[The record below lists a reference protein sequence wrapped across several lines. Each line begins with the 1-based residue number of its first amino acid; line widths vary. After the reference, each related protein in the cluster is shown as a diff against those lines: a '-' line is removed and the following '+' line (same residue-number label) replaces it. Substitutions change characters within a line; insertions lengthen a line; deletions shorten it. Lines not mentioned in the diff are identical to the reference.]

1 MRLDLNG
8 GNEEYEKNG
17 EPPSVSKALR
27 RLRRRGGLLSRELCY
42 AIEVA
47 NENPEGFRD
56 YMQVRLAKTVRYME
70 QGNHV
75 VSVMASAAPLLGL
88 LGTVTGMVSTF
99 EVITLY
105 GNQNP
110 VLMADGISEALISTQ
125 SGLLV
130 AFPLTLLKQRLDERV
145 EILRQKMELGAT
157 VQKDMGI
164 EMGPLM
170 DIVFILLIFF
180 VVTSSFTR
188 ETGVDV
194 TKPQAQSASQLEK
207 ENLLIAI
214 TREGTIHM
222 NERQVDLASLQDI
235 LKQSLAKAPDRE
247 AVVIADK
254 GAETGVLVQVID
266 MCNLAGVKK
275 VSIAAQAE

>member
-1 MRLDLNG
+1 MEFNL
-8 GNEEYEKNG
+8 
-17 EPPSVSKALR
+17 PR
-27 RLRRRGGLLSRELCY
+27 R
-42 AIEVA
+42 
-47 NENPEGFRD
+47 
-56 YMQVRLAKTVRYME
+56 K
-70 QGNHV
+70 
-75 VSVMASAAPLLGL
+75 
-88 LGTVTGMVSTF
+88 
-99 EVITLY
+99 
-105 GNQNP
+105 
-110 VLMADGISEALISTQ
+110 
-125 SGLLV
+125 
-130 AFPLTLLKQRLDERV
+130 
-145 EILRQKMELGAT
+145 
-157 VQKDMGI
+157 QKDVGI

-254 GAETGVLVQVID
+254 ETETGVLVQVID

>member
-1 MRLDLNG
+1 MEFNL
-8 GNEEYEKNG
+8 
-17 EPPSVSKALR
+17 PSRK
-27 RLRRRGGLLSRELCY
+27 
-42 AIEVA
+42 
-47 NENPEGFRD
+47 
-56 YMQVRLAKTVRYME
+56 K
-70 QGNHV
+70 
-75 VSVMASAAPLLGL
+75 
-88 LGTVTGMVSTF
+88 
-99 EVITLY
+99 
-105 GNQNP
+105 
-110 VLMADGISEALISTQ
+110 
-125 SGLLV
+125 
-130 AFPLTLLKQRLDERV
+130 
-145 EILRQKMELGAT
+145 
-157 VQKDMGI
+157 KDMGI

-194 TKPQAQSASQLEK
+194 TKPQAQTASQLEK

-235 LKQSLAKAPDRE
+235 LKQSLSKNPDRE
-247 AVVIADK
+247 SVVIADK
-254 GAETGVLVQVID
+254 EAETGVLVQVID

>member
-1 MRLDLNG
+1 MEFNL
-8 GNEEYEKNG
+8 
-17 EPPSVSKALR
+17 PR
-27 RLRRRGGLLSRELCY
+27 R
-42 AIEVA
+42 
-47 NENPEGFRD
+47 
-56 YMQVRLAKTVRYME
+56 K
-70 QGNHV
+70 
-75 VSVMASAAPLLGL
+75 
-88 LGTVTGMVSTF
+88 
-99 EVITLY
+99 
-105 GNQNP
+105 
-110 VLMADGISEALISTQ
+110 
-125 SGLLV
+125 
-130 AFPLTLLKQRLDERV
+130 
-145 EILRQKMELGAT
+145 
-157 VQKDMGI
+157 QKDMGI

-194 TKPQAQSASQLEK
+194 
-207 ENLLIAI
+207 
-214 TREGTIHM
+214 
-222 NERQVDLASLQDI
+222 QVDLASLQDI

>member
-1 MRLDLNG
+1 MEFNL
-8 GNEEYEKNG
+8 
-17 EPPSVSKALR
+17 PR
-27 RLRRRGGLLSRELCY
+27 R
-42 AIEVA
+42 
-47 NENPEGFRD
+47 
-56 YMQVRLAKTVRYME
+56 T
-70 QGNHV
+70 
-75 VSVMASAAPLLGL
+75 
-88 LGTVTGMVSTF
+88 
-99 EVITLY
+99 
-105 GNQNP
+105 
-110 VLMADGISEALISTQ
+110 
-125 SGLLV
+125 
-130 AFPLTLLKQRLDERV
+130 
-145 EILRQKMELGAT
+145 
-157 VQKDMGI
+157 QKDMGI

-214 TREGTIHM
+214 TREGTIHI

-235 LKQSLAKAPDRE
+235 LKQSLAKTPDRE

-254 GAETGVLVQVID
+254 GSETGVLVQVID
-266 MCNLAGVKK
+266 VCNLAGVKK

>member
-1 MRLDLNG
+1 MEFNL
-8 GNEEYEKNG
+8 
-17 EPPSVSKALR
+17 PR
-27 RLRRRGGLLSRELCY
+27 R
-42 AIEVA
+42 
-47 NENPEGFRD
+47 
-56 YMQVRLAKTVRYME
+56 
-70 QGNHV
+70 
-75 VSVMASAAPLLGL
+75 
-88 LGTVTGMVSTF
+88 
-99 EVITLY
+99 
-105 GNQNP
+105 
-110 VLMADGISEALISTQ
+110 
-125 SGLLV
+125 
-130 AFPLTLLKQRLDERV
+130 KQ
-145 EILRQKMELGAT
+145 KG
-157 VQKDMGI
+157 MGI

-254 GAETGVLVQVID
+254 GSETGVLVQVID

>member
-1 MRLDLNG
+1 MEFNI
-8 GNEEYEKNG
+8 
-17 EPPSVSKALR
+17 PR
-27 RLRRRGGLLSRELCY
+27 R
-42 AIEVA
+42 
-47 NENPEGFRD
+47 
-56 YMQVRLAKTVRYME
+56 K
-70 QGNHV
+70 
-75 VSVMASAAPLLGL
+75 
-88 LGTVTGMVSTF
+88 
-99 EVITLY
+99 
-105 GNQNP
+105 
-110 VLMADGISEALISTQ
+110 
-125 SGLLV
+125 
-130 AFPLTLLKQRLDERV
+130 
-145 EILRQKMELGAT
+145 
-157 VQKDMGI
+157 QKDMGI

-247 AVVIADK
+247 AVVIADT

>member
-1 MRLDLNG
+1 MNFNL
-8 GNEEYEKNG
+8 
-17 EPPSVSKALR
+17 PR
-27 RLRRRGGLLSRELCY
+27 R
-42 AIEVA
+42 
-47 NENPEGFRD
+47 
-56 YMQVRLAKTVRYME
+56 K
-70 QGNHV
+70 
-75 VSVMASAAPLLGL
+75 
-88 LGTVTGMVSTF
+88 
-99 EVITLY
+99 
-105 GNQNP
+105 
-110 VLMADGISEALISTQ
+110 
-125 SGLLV
+125 
-130 AFPLTLLKQRLDERV
+130 
-145 EILRQKMELGAT
+145 
-157 VQKDMGI
+157 QKDVGI

-254 GAETGVLVQVID
+254 ESETGVLVQVID
-266 MCNLAGVKK
+266 MCNLAGQFGRRQKSLHRRPSRVNVIDVERAFKK
-275 VSIAAQAE
+275 VIASF

>member
-1 MRLDLNG
+1 MEFNL
-8 GNEEYEKNG
+8 
-17 EPPSVSKALR
+17 PR
-27 RLRRRGGLLSRELCY
+27 R
-42 AIEVA
+42 
-47 NENPEGFRD
+47 
-56 YMQVRLAKTVRYME
+56 K
-70 QGNHV
+70 
-75 VSVMASAAPLLGL
+75 
-88 LGTVTGMVSTF
+88 
-99 EVITLY
+99 
-105 GNQNP
+105 
-110 VLMADGISEALISTQ
+110 
-125 SGLLV
+125 
-130 AFPLTLLKQRLDERV
+130 
-145 EILRQKMELGAT
+145 
-157 VQKDMGI
+157 QKDVGI

-254 GAETGVLVQVID
+254 ESETGVLVQVID

-275 VSIAAQAE
+275 VSIAAQAD

>member
-1 MRLDLNG
+1 
-8 GNEEYEKNG
+8 
-17 EPPSVSKALR
+17 
-27 RLRRRGGLLSRELCY
+27 
-42 AIEVA
+42 
-47 NENPEGFRD
+47 
-56 YMQVRLAKTVRYME
+56 ME
-70 QGNHV
+70 FNL
-75 VSVMASAAPLLGL
+75 PR
-88 LGTVTGMVSTF
+88 
-99 EVITLY
+99 
-105 GNQNP
+105 
-110 VLMADGISEALISTQ
+110 
-125 SGLLV
+125 
-130 AFPLTLLKQRLDERV
+130 K
-145 EILRQKMELGAT
+145 K
-157 VQKDMGI
+157 QKDMGI

-214 TREGTIHM
+214 TREVTIHM

-254 GAETGVLVQVID
+254 GSETGVLVQVID

>member
-1 MRLDLNG
+1 MEFNL
-8 GNEEYEKNG
+8 
-17 EPPSVSKALR
+17 PR
-27 RLRRRGGLLSRELCY
+27 R
-42 AIEVA
+42 
-47 NENPEGFRD
+47 
-56 YMQVRLAKTVRYME
+56 K
-70 QGNHV
+70 
-75 VSVMASAAPLLGL
+75 
-88 LGTVTGMVSTF
+88 
-99 EVITLY
+99 
-105 GNQNP
+105 
-110 VLMADGISEALISTQ
+110 
-125 SGLLV
+125 
-130 AFPLTLLKQRLDERV
+130 
-145 EILRQKMELGAT
+145 
-157 VQKDMGI
+157 QKDMGI

-254 GAETGVLVQVID
+254 GSETGVLVQVID

-275 VSIAAQAE
+275 GFFYRTKST

>member
-1 MRLDLNG
+1 MNFNL
-8 GNEEYEKNG
+8 
-17 EPPSVSKALR
+17 PR
-27 RLRRRGGLLSRELCY
+27 R
-42 AIEVA
+42 
-47 NENPEGFRD
+47 
-56 YMQVRLAKTVRYME
+56 K
-70 QGNHV
+70 
-75 VSVMASAAPLLGL
+75 
-88 LGTVTGMVSTF
+88 
-99 EVITLY
+99 
-105 GNQNP
+105 
-110 VLMADGISEALISTQ
+110 
-125 SGLLV
+125 
-130 AFPLTLLKQRLDERV
+130 
-145 EILRQKMELGAT
+145 
-157 VQKDMGI
+157 QKDMGI

-254 GAETGVLVQVID
+254 ESETGVLVQVID

>member
-1 MRLDLNG
+1 MDFNL
-8 GNEEYEKNG
+8 
-17 EPPSVSKALR
+17 PR
-27 RLRRRGGLLSRELCY
+27 R
-42 AIEVA
+42 
-47 NENPEGFRD
+47 
-56 YMQVRLAKTVRYME
+56 K
-70 QGNHV
+70 
-75 VSVMASAAPLLGL
+75 
-88 LGTVTGMVSTF
+88 
-99 EVITLY
+99 
-105 GNQNP
+105 
-110 VLMADGISEALISTQ
+110 
-125 SGLLV
+125 
-130 AFPLTLLKQRLDERV
+130 
-145 EILRQKMELGAT
+145 
-157 VQKDMGI
+157 QKDVGI

-194 TKPQAQSASQLEK
+194 MKPQAQSASQLEK

-254 GAETGVLVQVID
+254 ESETGVLVQVID

>member
-1 MRLDLNG
+1 MNFNL
-8 GNEEYEKNG
+8 
-17 EPPSVSKALR
+17 PR
-27 RLRRRGGLLSRELCY
+27 R
-42 AIEVA
+42 
-47 NENPEGFRD
+47 
-56 YMQVRLAKTVRYME
+56 K
-70 QGNHV
+70 
-75 VSVMASAAPLLGL
+75 
-88 LGTVTGMVSTF
+88 
-99 EVITLY
+99 
-105 GNQNP
+105 
-110 VLMADGISEALISTQ
+110 
-125 SGLLV
+125 
-130 AFPLTLLKQRLDERV
+130 
-145 EILRQKMELGAT
+145 
-157 VQKDMGI
+157 QKDVGI

-254 GAETGVLVQVID
+254 ESETGVLVQVID

>member
-1 MRLDLNG
+1 MEFNL
-8 GNEEYEKNG
+8 
-17 EPPSVSKALR
+17 PSRK
-27 RLRRRGGLLSRELCY
+27 
-42 AIEVA
+42 
-47 NENPEGFRD
+47 
-56 YMQVRLAKTVRYME
+56 K
-70 QGNHV
+70 
-75 VSVMASAAPLLGL
+75 
-88 LGTVTGMVSTF
+88 
-99 EVITLY
+99 
-105 GNQNP
+105 
-110 VLMADGISEALISTQ
+110 
-125 SGLLV
+125 
-130 AFPLTLLKQRLDERV
+130 
-145 EILRQKMELGAT
+145 
-157 VQKDMGI
+157 KDMGI

-180 VVTSSFTR
+180 VGTSSFTR

-194 TKPQAQSASQLEK
+194 TKPQAQTASQLEK

-235 LKQSLAKAPDRE
+235 LKQSLSKNPDRE

-254 GAETGVLVQVID
+254 EAETGVLVQVID

>member
-1 MRLDLNG
+1 MEFNL
-8 GNEEYEKNG
+8 
-17 EPPSVSKALR
+17 PR
-27 RLRRRGGLLSRELCY
+27 R
-42 AIEVA
+42 
-47 NENPEGFRD
+47 
-56 YMQVRLAKTVRYME
+56 K
-70 QGNHV
+70 
-75 VSVMASAAPLLGL
+75 
-88 LGTVTGMVSTF
+88 
-99 EVITLY
+99 
-105 GNQNP
+105 
-110 VLMADGISEALISTQ
+110 
-125 SGLLV
+125 
-130 AFPLTLLKQRLDERV
+130 
-145 EILRQKMELGAT
+145 
-157 VQKDMGI
+157 QKDVGI

-214 TREGTIHM
+214 TREGTIHI

-254 GAETGVLVQVID
+254 ESETGVLVQVID

>member
-1 MRLDLNG
+1 MEFNL
-8 GNEEYEKNG
+8 
-17 EPPSVSKALR
+17 PR
-27 RLRRRGGLLSRELCY
+27 R
-42 AIEVA
+42 
-47 NENPEGFRD
+47 
-56 YMQVRLAKTVRYME
+56 K
-70 QGNHV
+70 
-75 VSVMASAAPLLGL
+75 
-88 LGTVTGMVSTF
+88 
-99 EVITLY
+99 
-105 GNQNP
+105 
-110 VLMADGISEALISTQ
+110 
-125 SGLLV
+125 
-130 AFPLTLLKQRLDERV
+130 
-145 EILRQKMELGAT
+145 
-157 VQKDMGI
+157 QKDMGI

-254 GAETGVLVQVID
+254 GGETGVLVQVID
-266 MCNLAGVKK
+266 MCNLAGVKQ
-275 VSIAAQAE
+275 VSIAAQAD